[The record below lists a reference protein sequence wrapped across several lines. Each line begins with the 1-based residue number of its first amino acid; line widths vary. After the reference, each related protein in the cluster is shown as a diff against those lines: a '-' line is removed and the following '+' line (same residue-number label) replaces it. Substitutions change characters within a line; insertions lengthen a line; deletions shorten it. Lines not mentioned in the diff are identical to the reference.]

1 MAAAGSSPPAPSKA
15 KAKWYDT
22 TVSGALSGF
31 AATYAKQPVQRLKWI
46 RQVDAGAPVP
56 YGTVLRRTLESDGVL
71 GLFRGSLAAISR
83 NVPHSALVYTIFP
96 HFEQLVIEQRIATP
110 GTFAVRSWALQPSPA
125 RTVSLTRCSARARKP
140 TLTRC
145 ASGRATRRSSRPRWY
160 HPLDTLPLTLARTR
174 HASPNPNPNP
184 NPPEP

>member
-1 MAAAGSSPPAPSKA
+1 MAAAGSSAGSSPPPAPSKA

-110 GTFAVRSWALQPSPA
+110 GTFTVRSWALQPSAA
-125 RTVSLTRCSARARKP
+125 RTVSRPTARARTP

-145 ASGRATRRSSRPRWY
+145 ASGRATRRSSRPRW
-160 HPLDTLPLTLARTR
+160 
-174 HASPNPNPNP
+174 SPTMSG
-184 NPPEP
+184 

>member
-1 MAAAGSSPPAPSKA
+1 MAAAGSSAGSSPPPAPSKA

-125 RTVSLTRCSARARKP
+125 RTVSRPRCPARARTP

-145 ASGRATRRSSRPRWY
+145 ASGPATRRSSWPRW
-160 HPLDTLPLTLARTR
+160 
-174 HASPNPNPNP
+174 SPTHSTHYPYP
-184 NPPEP
+184 